1 MSGVIKARRAD
12 DVGGCV
18 YQLVLCELVFD
29 SNTVSDSEFS
39 SSYSSERSDTYV
51 YYSRAINGGNSVLL

>member
-51 YYSRAINGGNSVLL
+51 YYSRAINGGNSVFL

>member
-39 SSYSSERSDTYV
+39 SSYSSERSNTYV
-51 YYSRAINGGNSVLL
+51 YYSRAINGGNSVFL